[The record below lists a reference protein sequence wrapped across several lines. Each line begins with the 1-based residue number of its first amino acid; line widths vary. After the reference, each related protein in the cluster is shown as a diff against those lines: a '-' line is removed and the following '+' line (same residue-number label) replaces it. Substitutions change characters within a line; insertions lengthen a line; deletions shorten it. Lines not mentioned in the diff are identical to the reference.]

1 MRRRYFWYGFLAVCG
16 FAIAAESEAAE
27 TGYFKLG
34 GTGNYAS
41 LSAAQAVHRATY
53 QAGSCDY
60 LGPDTAVTR
69 ELTYTGNGSTV
80 HTWWHVVEC
89 QNNTN
94 YNTSSGIEYV
104 FTAPECDDPA
114 ETFNTTTGQC
124 EDPPECP
131 LAVGEKVIKSGNGT
145 APSTR
150 CDGNCSY
157 TKSGAGITMS
167 GGYMA
172 WYEVDGVCGT
182 ETGDGAQDN
191 QNCLQTAGGTT
202 YCMDNSK
209 PDENCGTVNGEYVC
223 LDGVPDGNCV
233 FTPNGQAICDG
244 GSQTNTPDETI
255 STDTDTL
262 DIFGNGNTGGT
273 SGGGG
278 NTSGTDDVGGT
289 PGGGSGTGDGS
300 QPGDCDGT
308 NCQGQLPG
316 ANEAVDDFGTL
327 FANFYGRVQGAP
339 VIAAFGG
346 IPGSLPA
353 GSCAAVDSDPIAF
366 LNNQVLSLDVHC
378 SMWQDIEPIISG
390 VMLAIWALLGGL
402 IILRA

>member
-1 MRRRYFWYGFLAVCG
+1 MRLAAGLLVCIVLAAVEAQAQTSTLQWEREGNICYGFQSCGVLAVDEVQTENCSG
-16 FAIAAESEAAE
+16 FSLVAAVSDGWPQWLDA
-27 TGYFKLG
+27 
-34 GTGNYAS
+34 GNAPYTNIRVLVTCTNDS
-41 LSAAQAVHRATY
+41 
-53 QAGSCDY
+53 GSWNYGPKFFNWSGDIGECY
-60 LGPDTAVTR
+60 LDANN
-69 ELTYTGNGSTV
+69 EI
-80 HTWWHVVEC
+80 EC
-89 QNNTN
+89 P
-94 YNTSSGIEYV
+94 G
-104 FTAPECDDPA
+104 
-114 ETFNTTTGQC
+114 
-124 EDPPECP
+124 ECP
-131 LAVGEKVIKSGNGT
+131 LAVGEKVIKSGSGT
-145 APSTR
+145 APSNR
-150 CDGNCSY
+150 CDGNCAF

-172 WYEVDGVCGT
+172 WYQVNGNCGS

-191 QNCLQTAGGTT
+191 QNCLRTAGGTT
-202 YCMDNSK
+202 YCLDTNT

-255 STDTDTL
+255 STDSNDL
-262 DIFGNGNTGGT
+262 DVFGDGNTGGT
-273 SGGGG
+273 SGGSG

-289 PGGGSGTGDGS
+289 PGGGGGTGDGG

-327 FANFYGRVQGAP
+327 FSNFYGRVEAAP

-346 IPGSLPA
+346 IPGSLPS

-378 SMWQDIEPIISG
+378 SMWQEIEPILSG